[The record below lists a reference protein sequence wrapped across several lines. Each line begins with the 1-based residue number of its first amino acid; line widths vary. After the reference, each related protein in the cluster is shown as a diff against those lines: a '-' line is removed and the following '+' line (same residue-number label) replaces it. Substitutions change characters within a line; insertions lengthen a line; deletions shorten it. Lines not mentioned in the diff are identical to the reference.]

1 MRIVEPSFEIMSMP
15 DPNTAL
21 SVIERA
27 GRTCYK
33 SEHKIE
39 PDSAYRFIQKLL
51 SIGHESVLEHGA
63 ITVRFLT
70 DRAVSHELVRHRLAS
85 YSQESQRYV
94 DPEHK
99 GLMEF
104 IRPWWVPK
112 EWIGDCERGYIDSP
126 GGFKRAEV
134 RVFMTSL
141 FDVYNNYQL
150 LRNFG
155 RTPQQARVVL
165 PNAIKTEII
174 VTANPREWRHILKLR
189 TGSVTYP
196 QIRELMLP
204 VLQEFKNLW
213 PALFE
218 NIEGRG

>member
-1 MRIVEPSFEIMSMP
+1 
-15 DPNTAL
+15 
-21 SVIERA
+21 
-27 GRTCYK
+27 
-33 SEHKIE
+33 
-39 PDSAYRFIQKLL
+39 
-51 SIGHESVLEHGA
+51 
-63 ITVRFLT
+63 
-70 DRAVSHELVRHRLAS
+70 
-85 YSQESQRYV
+85 
-94 DPEHK
+94 
-99 GLMEF
+99 
-104 IRPWWVPK
+104 
-112 EWIGDCERGYIDSP
+112 
-126 GGFKRAEV
+126 
-134 RVFMTSL
+134 MTSL